1 MESGYEERTSKFK
14 RTLFLRKEKLK
25 ISILDVFY
33 LVFSQLSV
41 GGFALL
47 LFVPTGLVGPNF
59 YRLMGSIYLLVSGLS
74 RCANLALHQQP
85 VTFRNFFGFWQNPES
100 IAVICFVLIV
110 LFYTL
115 SWWFETPLLTRC
127 LFWSGLISGGVWLI
141 LSTQRYLQIV
151 QLPGEMFVLS
161 LQFLTA
167 AGLLGAVHTG
177 MWFGHWYLVV
187 PDLPVVYLKRFNTV
201 LLCTLSGVALLL
213 CLNLFFRQQS
223 TDPVPF
229 NLFYQIIFSM
239 RVLIGIGGTLFLY
252 FITWD
257 CLRPKS
263 VARDVLGATRAAT
276 GFLFIAII
284 TVLLGE
290 FCSRLLFL
298 EMRFIF

>member
-1 MESGYEERTSKFK
+1 MF
-14 RTLFLRKEKLK
+14 
-25 ISILDVFY
+25 SIVDIFY
-33 LVFSQLSV
+33 LVFSQLAV

-47 LFVPTGLVGPNF
+47 LLVPGGLVGANF
-59 YRLMGSIYLLVSGLS
+59 YRLMGCIYLLVSGLS
-74 RCANLALHQQP
+74 RCANLAIHQQP
-85 VTFRNFFGFWQNPES
+85 VTFRNFFGAWQNPES
-100 IAVICFVLIV
+100 ISVICFVLI
-110 LFYTL
+110 LLAYTL
-115 SWWFETPLLTRC
+115 SWWFKTPRLTRS
-127 LFWSGLISGGVWLI
+127 LFFSGLIFGVAWLV
-141 LSTQRYLQIV
+141 LSAQRYLQIV
-151 QLPGEMFVLS
+151 QLPGEMFL
-161 LQFLTA
+161 LPFQFLTA
-167 AGLLGAVHTG
+167 AVLLGAVHSG

-187 PDLPVVYLKRFNTV
+187 PDLPVIYLKRFNTV
-201 LLCTLSGVALLL
+201 LLCTLLGIALLL

-223 TDPVPF
+223 TDAFPF

-284 TVLLGE
+284 TVFLGE
-290 FCSRLLFL
+290 FCSRFLLL

>member
-1 MESGYEERTSKFK
+1 MF
-14 RTLFLRKEKLK
+14 
-25 ISILDVFY
+25 SILDVFY
-33 LVFSQLSV
+33 LVFSQLAV

-47 LFVPTGLVGPNF
+47 LLVPTGLVGPNF

-74 RCANLALHQQP
+74 RCANLAIHQKP
-85 VTFRNFFGFWQNPES
+85 VTFRNFFGAWQNPES
-100 IAVICFVLIV
+100 IFVICFVLIV
-110 LFYTL
+110 LIYTL
-115 SWWFETPLLTRC
+115 SWWFKTPRLTRL
-127 LFWSGLISGGVWLI
+127 LFFSGLISGVAWLI
-141 LSTQRYLQIV
+141 LSAQRYLQIV
-151 QLPGEMFVLS
+151 QLPGEMFLLP

-167 AGLLGAVHTG
+167 AVLLGAVHSG

-201 LLCTLSGVALLL
+201 LLCTLSGIAVLL

-223 TDPVPF
+223 TDTISF

-290 FCSRLLFL
+290 FCSRLLLL

>member
-1 MESGYEERTSKFK
+1 MF
-14 RTLFLRKEKLK
+14 
-25 ISILDVFY
+25 SIVDVFY
-33 LVFSQLSV
+33 LVFSQLAV
-41 GGFALL
+41 GGFIL
-47 LFVPTGLVGPNF
+47 LFIVPKGLVGANF
-59 YRLMGSIYLLVSGLS
+59 YRLMGSIYLLVGGLS
-74 RCANLALHQQP
+74 RCANLALYQQP
-85 VTFRNFFGFWQNPES
+85 VTFRNFFGFWQNLES
-100 IAVICFVLIV
+100 ISVICFFLIV

-115 SWWFETPLLTRC
+115 SWWFKTPLVTRL
-127 LFWSGLISGGVWLI
+127 LFWGGTICGVAWI
-141 LSTQRYLQIV
+141 VLSAQRYLQAV
-151 QLPGEMFVLS
+151 QLPAEMFLLP

-167 AGLLGAVHTG
+167 SVLLGAVHSG

-187 PDLPVVYLKRFNTV
+187 PDLPVAYLKRFNAV
-201 LLCTLSGVALLL
+201 LLYTLLGMTLLL
-213 CLNLFFRQQS
+213 CLNFFFRSQS
-223 TDPVPF
+223 TNVVPF

-239 RVLIGIGGTLFLY
+239 RILIGIAGTLFLY

-290 FCSRLLFL
+290 FCSRLLLL

>member
-1 MESGYEERTSKFK
+1 MF
-14 RTLFLRKEKLK
+14 
-25 ISILDVFY
+25 SILDVFY
-33 LVFSQLSV
+33 LVFSQLAV

-47 LFVPTGLVGPNF
+47 LLVPTGLVGANF

-74 RCANLALHQQP
+74 RCANLALHQKP
-85 VTFRNFFGFWQNPES
+85 ITFRNFFGAWQNPES
-100 IAVICFVLIV
+100 ISVICFVLIV
-110 LFYTL
+110 LIYTL
-115 SWWFETPLLTRC
+115 SWWFKTPLLTRL
-127 LFWSGLISGGVWLI
+127 LFLSGLVSGMAWLI
-141 LSTQRYLQIV
+141 LSAQRYLQII
-151 QLPGEMFVLS
+151 QLPGEMFLLP

-167 AGLLGAVHTG
+167 AALLGAVHSG

-201 LLCTLSGVALLL
+201 LLCTLLGVAVLL

-223 TDPVPF
+223 TGTISF

-239 RVLIGIGGTLFLY
+239 RLIGIGGTLFLY